1 MLRELL
7 TGLVVVFMASS
18 VIISSVFRST
28 RSDKH
33 QLPVKNINGSASI
46 TDKREIKDTKPGF
59 DESNSKPKDV

>member
-46 TDKREIKDTKPGF
+46 TDKREIRVQKPGS